1 MNGTDCEED
10 GAGAFLMPL
19 KKKRCPAQ
27 TDCPPARAGPRVTRF
42 EDSVEWKWTKC
53 TSESLFR
60 TLGRFYDETWFPT
73 VINEWCELYYRCNY
87 ETDYWQHRDEWLA
100 GDEEVRL
107 AVWAEVLRHRDQHD
121 ANQSEQCDIDLMHV
135 DDRVDAAKI
144 MEIHGAINEAN
155 DRIELKRV
163 DIQATNCVEKPSA
176 AERKRAE
183 VEAAEIA
190 LADPD
195 DEPDWVEMRR
205 RMRGS
210 FAALNLARCDVSTE
224 LLDHIMIELCKY
236 WANVP
241 ELEHTIEPLLER
253 NIMREVQNFRFKLF
267 NVSID
272 IEPEIQQSCPD
283 AEEPEPCYI
292 RPRSSSVPPPPPPSS
307 PVICKRQKP
316 RTASCRSRRPAT
328 TKLAEAR
335 ARQNAARALNR
346 ENASIGQCRSRR

>member
-1 MNGTDCEED
+1 
-10 GAGAFLMPL
+10 
-19 KKKRCPAQ
+19 
-27 TDCPPARAGPRVTRF
+27 
-42 EDSVEWKWTKC
+42 
-53 TSESLFR
+53 
-60 TLGRFYDETWFPT
+60 
-73 VINEWCELYYRCNY
+73 
-87 ETDYWQHRDEWLA
+87 
-100 GDEEVRL
+100 
-107 AVWAEVLRHRDQHD
+107 
-121 ANQSEQCDIDLMHV
+121 
-135 DDRVDAAKI
+135 
-144 MEIHGAINEAN
+144 MEIHGALNEAN

-163 DIQATNCVEKPSA
+163 EVQSTSCVQKPSA

-210 FAALNLARCDVSTE
+210 FAALNLARCDVSVE

-267 NVSID
+267 NVTID
-272 IEPEIQQSCPD
+272 IEPEIELSYQET
-283 AEEPEPCYI
+283 EEPEPCYI
-292 RPRSSSVPPPPPPSS
+292 RPRSSSVPPPPPPPS
-307 PVICKRQKP
+307 PVICKRPKP

-335 ARQNAARALNR
+335 ARQNAARTQDR
-346 ENASIGQCRSRR
+346 ENASMGQCRDRR